1 MKRALSILLAV
12 ILVSAASLSLGETK
26 HVRPLELSPDSYDL
40 NNGEFWFGAYA
51 EDGAAGG
58 SFTMD
63 LYLEDRY
70 SIAEVEALAPGDTVE
85 INGETYTVEAVVI
98 HGWYDSD
105 GDGEL
110 DTGSITVRDPEVAQ
124 YLYDKYETVV
134 TDRELV
140 PESYEIYT
148 MEEFDG
154 YIALTIGAD
163 GYCHPLVND
172 ITFHRPVGT
181 VEVTLPLPE
190 GFVFYYEEDWVYQE
204 GGAQEFLSHLAEYGF
219 EPYGSS
225 ARFEDGQLAEV
236 RDAD

>member
-1 MKRALSILLAV
+1 MNTLLCNGRV
-12 ILVSAASLSLGETK
+12 IDPSQMIDSRLDVLVQDGKILSL
-26 HVRPLELSPDSYDL
+26 VMP
-40 NNGEFWFGAYA
+40 
-51 EDGAAGG
+51 G
-58 SFTMD
+58 SCPTEWADKVIDASGM
-63 LYLEDRY
+63 
-70 SIAEVEALAPGDTVE
+70 IVCPGFID
-85 INGETYTVEAVVI
+85 I
-98 HGWYDSD
+98 HMH
-105 GDGEL
+105 GD
-110 DTGSITVRDPEVAQ
+110 P
-124 YLYDKYETVV
+124 
-134 TDRELV
+134 
-140 PESYEIYT
+140 
-148 MEEFDG
+148 
-154 YIALTIGAD
+154 IGAD